1 MWLGMI
7 HWPRSKPFYDL
18 MDDLMDDFADDVGGR
33 RMRKMCLAILLCA
46 FLVVCGFALAASSVP
61 ERNQESEQRIA
72 SMEVN
77 QSAGNM
83 TGEDYIIALIY
94 AYFNDKVESYIT
106 QKEGDSFEQLQEEAS
121 SKYGEYRSIY
131 YGSQFANKL
140 GQMSTA
146 SMECDGGGYD
156 CSTKH
161 PVIPRQGFIDL
172 FVYEVFHNDS
182 ELNDAYPHTGS
193 SVGISEKINEAR
205 SAYNARIKEEAEREA
220 ARKEKEANRLKKQEE
235 NAARQAALD
244 AHYKALFDNT
254 TNELQKLVN
263 DSENTTNSTL
273 KEDKLL
279 DALFLTSNASSKSV
293 SPYRNILA
301 IYSGDILVKMGTL
314 NNNRTNAVNIIN
326 SLERY
331 EYATTNFTYSNE
343 SEDYQKVIYKDFID
357 NWGRI
362 VQMKTGI
369 AEDRLKEELHAM
381 LTDSRDAPNVK
392 LLLSGHI
399 NKKYEVT
406 VFNCTEPM
414 IIKAFEASDYPYA
427 DQPGYWVQVNISAY
441 NNPESSNIDEYVV
454 QNIPICIDIFS
465 SLFSDER
472 ISMVYIQLNET
483 YYDRFGH
490 TEERPVMI
498 ASLNNVTATEIGD
511 WPAFKKYIGK
521 DMERFKQVVEVSY

>member
-1 MWLGMI
+1 
-7 HWPRSKPFYDL
+7 
-18 MDDLMDDFADDVGGR
+18 
-33 RMRKMCLAILLCA
+33 MRKMCLAILLCA
-46 FLVVCGFALAASSVP
+46 FLVVCGFALATSSVP
-61 ERNQESEQRIA
+61 ERNQESEQRID
-72 SMEVN
+72 SMMVN
-77 QSAGNM
+77 QSFGNM
-83 TGEDYIIALIY
+83 TDEDYIIVLMY
-94 AYFNDKVESYIT
+94 AYINDTINSNSINNRTRPNFIAVINEAISKFGYYSEIYTSDKLETEFRSLMSVSRTSDCYVDEQGSSRCNGRYTTPEQGRI
-106 QKEGDSFEQLQEEAS
+106 DS
-121 SKYGEYRSIY
+121 SIY
-131 YGSQFANKL
+131 CL
-140 GQMSTA
+140 
-146 SMECDGGGYD
+146 
-156 CSTKH
+156 
-161 PVIPRQGFIDL
+161 
-172 FVYEVFHNDS
+172 FHNDTECEMVYPNS
-182 ELNDAYPHTGS
+182 DSTSFNDDL
-193 SVGISEKINEAR
+193 NEAR
-205 SAYNARIKEEAEREA
+205 VKYHKQISEEAELEAKRE
-220 ARKEKEANRLKKQEE
+220 KIEANRLLKQLE
-235 NAARQAALD
+235 NEARQAALD

-279 DALFLTSNASSKSV
+279 NALFLTTNASSKSV

-314 NNNRTNAVNIIN
+314 NDNRTNAVNIIN

-343 SEDYQKVIYKDFID
+343 SKDYQKVIYKDFFD

-406 VFNCTEPM
+406 VFNYTEPM

-483 YYDRFGH
+483 YYDKFGH
-490 TEERPVMI
+490 TKERPVMI